1 MNKIIKKL
9 MNPIVEKVLK
19 LLLDNQDL
27 FSTGICDWV
36 ESLKK
41 IYLITETELLWM
53 DDYLKNNVPGP
64 RLFIQGFWWN
74 CGEIE
79 PRIEWIQAQL
89 NKNVLDEKNI

>member
-1 MNKIIKKL
+1 

-36 ESLKK
+36 GSLEK
-41 IYLITETELLWM
+41 INLITETELLWM
-53 DDYLKNNVPGP
+53 DDYLKNNVPQK
-64 RLFIQGFWWN
+64 RLSIFGFVWD
-74 CGEIE
+74 CGVIE
-79 PRIEWIQAQL
+79 PRIEWINAQL

>member
-1 MNKIIKKL
+1 

-36 ESLKK
+36 ISLGKNN
-41 IYLITETELLWM
+41 IITEDESIFIFV
-53 DDYLKNNVPGP
+53 YLKNNIPNS
-64 RLFIQGFWWN
+64 RNLFSGFWWN
-74 CGEIE
+74 MGEIE

-89 NKNVLDEKNI
+89 KKNVLDEKNI

>member
-1 MNKIIKKL
+1 
-9 MNPIVEKVLK
+9 MNPIVKKVLK
-19 LLLDNQDL
+19 LLLENQDL

-41 IYLITETELLWM
+41 INLITETELLWM
-53 DDYLKNNVPGP
+53 DDYMKNNIPNS
-64 RLFIQGFWWN
+64 RLFIFGFWWN

-79 PRIEWIQAQL
+79 PRIEWIEAQL